1 MKVSTIFK
9 RFLFIINYQKISL
22 FKNSLAFIILGL
34 TDILG
39 LLMLGLATK
48 GLRDFE
54 ETKNEIIEY
63 FYFVNLDFLNIQ
75 IFFIMVYYFYTKIN
89 FSLIDNLF

>member
-34 TDILG
+34 TDITG
-39 LLMLGLATK
+39 PFNAGVSHK
-48 GLRDFE
+48 GFKRF
-54 ETKNEIIEY
+54 
-63 FYFVNLDFLNIQ
+63 
-75 IFFIMVYYFYTKIN
+75 
-89 FSLIDNLF
+89 

>member
-1 MKVSTIFK
+1 
-9 RFLFIINYQKISL
+9 
-22 FKNSLAFIILGL
+22 
-34 TDILG
+34 
-39 LLMLGLATK
+39 MLGLATK

-75 IFFIMVYYFYTKIN
+75 IFFIMVFIIFT
-89 FSLIDNLF
+89 

>member
-1 MKVSTIFK
+1 
-9 RFLFIINYQKISL
+9 
-22 FKNSLAFIILGL
+22 
-34 TDILG
+34 
-39 LLMLGLATK
+39 MLGLATK

-75 IFFIMVYYFYTKIN
+75 IFHYGFYYFYTKIN